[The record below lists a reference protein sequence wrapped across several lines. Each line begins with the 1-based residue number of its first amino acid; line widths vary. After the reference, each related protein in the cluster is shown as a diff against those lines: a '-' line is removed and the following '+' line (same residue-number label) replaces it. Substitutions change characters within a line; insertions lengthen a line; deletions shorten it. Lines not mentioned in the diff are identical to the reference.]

1 MKRPLRVLGLMSGT
15 SLDGLDCALCQIG
28 NGHDMHLQPEAFASF
43 AMPAEL
49 KAALHQQLNPESSSV
64 DGLCRLNVTLAQWMA
79 DCVQQFLANQ
89 ILLPTDVDLIGSH
102 GQTLWH
108 DAPTARQ
115 AGASLQL
122 GDGSWLAQ
130 LTGITTICNFRQADL
145 AVGGHGAPLV
155 PFLEQSILSPLM
167 ASDQAI
173 AWQNIG
179 GMANLSW
186 RGPDGQWLSFDTGP
200 GNALMDGAMQALC
213 GQPYDAGGALAT
225 QGQVQHDPLTRWL
238 ALPFFH
244 EPPPRSTGRELFGQR
259 FLAQALEQMQ
269 GLPPEDILATLS
281 ALTVQSIAR
290 AYKDFVP
297 QLPAQILVSGGG
309 VHNTHLM
316 QGLQQALSPV
326 EVRSLAELGWNPDA
340 KEALAFALMA
350 YCCLRGWPSNVPAAT
365 GAREAVVQGQI
376 APGQNWPQLLQW
388 LQT

>member
-28 NGHDMHLQPEAFASF
+28 NGHELSLQPESFASF
-43 AMPAEL
+43 AMPTAL
-49 KAALHQQLNPESSSV
+49 KTALHQQLNPDSSTV
-64 DGLCRLNVTLAQWMA
+64 DGLCRLNVQLARWMA
-79 DCVQQFLANQ
+79 DGVLQFLADKGLAPDA
-89 ILLPTDVDLIGSH
+89 IDLIGSH

-108 DAPTARQ
+108 EAPTAQ
-115 AGASLQL
+115 QPGASLQL

-130 LTGITTICNFRQADL
+130 LTGITTISNFRQADL

-167 ASDQAI
+167 SRDQAV

-186 RGPDGQWLSFDTGP
+186 RGPDGQWISFDTGP

-213 GQPYDAGGALAT
+213 GLPYDAGGALASR
-225 QGQVQHDPLTRWL
+225 GQVQQAVLQRWL

-244 EPPPRSTGRELFGQR
+244 SAPPRSTGRELFGQQ
-259 FLAQALEQMQ
+259 FLAQALQDLAGQ
-269 GLPPEDILATLS
+269 PPENVLATLS
-281 ALTVQSIAR
+281 ALTVQSIAQ
-290 AYKDFVP
+290 AYRDF
-297 QLPAQILVSGGG
+297 LPEQPVQILVSGGG

-316 QGLQQALSPV
+316 QGLQQALAPV

-376 APGQNWPQLLQW
+376 APGQNWPRLLQW
-388 LQT
+388 LQS

>member
-28 NGHDMHLQPEAFASF
+28 NGHELGLQPEAFASF
-43 AMPAEL
+43 AMPAKL
-49 KAALHQQLNPESSSV
+49 KAALHQQLNPDSSTV
-64 DGLCRLNVTLAQWMA
+64 NGLCRLNVELARWMA
-79 DCVQQFLANQ
+79 DGVLQFLADQ
-89 ILLPTDVDLIGSH
+89 GLDAEAIDLIGSH

-108 DAPTARQ
+108 EAPTAQ
-115 AGASLQL
+115 TTGASLQL

-130 LTGITTICNFRQADL
+130 LTGITTISNFRQADL

-167 ASDQAI
+167 SSQQAV

-186 RGPDGQWLSFDTGP
+186 RGPDGQWISFDTGP

-213 GQPYDAGGALAT
+213 GLPYDAGGALAAR
-225 QGQVQHDPLTRWL
+225 GQVQQAVLQRWL

-244 EPPPRSTGRELFGQR
+244 AAPPRSTGRELFGQH
-259 FLAQALEQMQ
+259 FLAQALQDLA
-269 GLPPEDILATLS
+269 GHPPENVLATLS
-281 ALTVQSIAR
+281 ALTVQSIAQ
-290 AYKDFVP
+290 AYRDFVP
-297 QLPAQILVSGGG
+297 EQPVQILVSGGG

-316 QGLQQALSPV
+316 QGLQQALAPA

-376 APGQNWPQLLQW
+376 APGQNWPRLLQW
-388 LQT
+388 LQS